1 MSHFFMIPA
10 NENGIVLDN
19 YLVED
24 VRTALAAPFNF
35 TDVFLYSHGWWTD
48 ASRAMQDYNRFTI
61 GFAQL
66 VRIIASANPNAPLKA
81 DSLGIGVHWPSMLS
95 EDTGSILNRLEAA
108 TFYTM
113 EKRADNIGE
122 NAGYMIL
129 RSLFEGSTHPRRLNL
144 VGHSFGCKVIL
155 SLLQEVAQDGIQCP
169 QNVTLNVVLL
179 QAATDDNHLETGD
192 AYGMVS
198 SAFPNLRLLVTV
210 SQEDLAL
217 KVAYPAAHI
226 VNLFRGTQDR
236 QALGFA
242 GPTSKV
248 VDQFGGK
255 TQIDVNPGFVRQ
267 TVTGCRGRLVL
278 ADLTG
283 IHRDPN
289 NPYKPDPFSGHHSD
303 IFRSEIYDLIAGF
316 VFGI

>member
-1 MSHFFMIPA
+1 MSHLFMIPA
-10 NENGIVLDN
+10 NENGIVLDA
-19 YLVED
+19 YLVD
-24 VRTALAAPFNF
+24 DLRIALAAPFDF
-35 TDVFLYSHGWWTD
+35 SDVFLYSHGWWTD
-48 ASRAMQDYNRFTI
+48 ATKAMQDYNRFTV

-66 VRIIASANPNAPLKA
+66 AGNIALANANPSLRAA
-81 DSLGIGVHWPSMLS
+81 LGIGIHWPSMLT
-95 EDTGSILNRLEAA
+95 EDSGSVLNRLEAA

-129 RSLFEGSTHPRRLNL
+129 RSLFACAVPPMRINL

-169 QNVTLNVVLL
+169 QNVALNVVLL
-179 QAATDDNHLETGD
+179 QAATDDNHLEVGD

-198 SAFPNLRLLVTV
+198 GAFPNIRLLVTV

-217 KVAYPAAHI
+217 KVAYPAAHV
-226 VNLFRGTQDR
+226 VNLFRGRQDR
-236 QALGFA
+236 QALGCA
-242 GPTSKV
+242 GPTDKV
-248 VDQFGGK
+248 VAQFGGVAR
-255 TQIDVNPGFVRQ
+255 IDVNPGFARQ
-267 TVTGCRGRLVL
+267 AIVGCAGRLVV

-289 NPYKPDPFSGHHSD
+289 NPYRADAFSGHHSD
-303 IFRSEIYDLIAGF
+303 IFRSEVYDLIAGF
-316 VFGI
+316 VFGV